1 MQDHRK
7 LRVYAAAQKL
17 GIDVYRV
24 VRWLP
29 ASERY
34 ALGDQLRRAVVSIGS
49 NIAEGSGRATSRD
62 FCSYLDKALASARE
76 VAFQLGHAEATGLL
90 KSGSTRRAVD
100 STVVVQKMLTALIVR
115 IRDKDRSGDGE
126 LA

>member
-17 GIDVYRV
+17 GIDVYCV

-29 ASERY
+29 VSERY

-49 NIAEGSGRATSRD
+49 NIAEGSGRATQRD
-62 FCSYLDKALASARE
+62 FASYLDKALASVRE
-76 VAFQLGHAEATGLL
+76 VEFQLGHAEATGLL
-90 KSGSTRRAVD
+90 PNGSTRNAVAP
-100 STVVVQKMLTALIVR
+100 SLLVERMLVRLLMR
-115 IRDKDRSGDGE
+115 IRSKPP
-126 LA
+126 